1 MPEPVATR
9 TSPASRRRAWRADAA
24 ILATAAVIVRL
35 PAYVADPH
43 LTYDDGVFGSSALLL
58 RDGRLPYR
66 EIFSPQGPLF
76 LPLVFVADLLGL
88 RSANGTRL
96 LALASGAAVTVATY
110 AVGRRITTR
119 PGALLAAALVATSG
133 SVLWTTAGMASDG
146 PALALATT
154 AVALAFAYRA
164 APSPA
169 RAAAVGAVFG
179 AALCVKALVLP
190 AAIPVGLL
198 LLGRRRARDLGL
210 AAAVAVAVGVA
221 ATLPWGFSRVWEQYI
236 EYHRESAR
244 IASHYG
250 AARKLVVTLVQRDPF
265 VVAVCLLALATSGI
279 RRLQGAGAPV
289 EGASDRPP
297 APVSAGLLGV
307 WAAAVAVVLVLE
319 PAFWRPHV
327 AHLIPSLALLGALR
341 PPPRA
346 RLLLVAAVVLAP
358 WYVAHARPL
367 LWPEGYDRD
376 EAGAVDALTRLPG
389 DGLVVTDE
397 PGLAWRAGR
406 RVPGRFVD
414 ASIKRI
420 EQGQITTG
428 ALADAAAEPEVC
440 AVLVWD
446 DRYGDLHLGRPL
458 ADEGYEVAERFG
470 DHRVLYRKPGCD
482 PG

>member
-9 TSPASRRRAWRADAA
+9 ASPASRRRAWRADAT
-24 ILATAAVIVRL
+24 ILAAAAVVVRL
-35 PAYVADPH
+35 PAFVADAH

-58 RDGRLPYR
+58 RDGNLPYR

-88 RSANGTRL
+88 RSDNGIRL

-119 PGALLAAALVATSG
+119 PGALLAGALVATSG

-146 PALALATT
+146 PALALATS

-169 RAAAVGAVFG
+169 RAAAVGAVLG
-179 AALCVKALVLP
+179 AAMCVKVLVLP

-210 AAAVAVAVGVA
+210 AVAVAVAVGLA

-265 VVAVCLLALATSGI
+265 VVAVCLLALATFGI
-279 RRLQGAGAPV
+279 RRLRGARAPV
-289 EGASDRPP
+289 EGSSDGPP
-297 APVSAGLLGV
+297 APVAAGLLGV
-307 WAAAVAVVLVLE
+307 WAVAVAMVLVLE

-327 AHLIPSLALLGALR
+327 AHLIPPLALLGALR
-341 PPPRA
+341 APPA
-346 RLLLVAAVVLAP
+346 RLLLVGAVVIAP

-367 LWPEGYDRD
+367 LWPEDYDHD
-376 EAGAVDALTRLPG
+376 EARAVDALTRLPG
-389 DGLVVTDE
+389 DGLVITDE
-397 PGLAWRAGR
+397 PGLAWRAGH

-420 EQGQITTG
+420 EQGQITTR
-428 ALADAAAEPEVC
+428 ALAEAAAKPEVC

-446 DRYGDLHLGRPL
+446 DRYGELHLGPPL
-458 ADEGYEVAERFG
+458 VAEGYEVTERFG
-470 DHRVLYRKPGCD
+470 DRRVLYLKPGCD